1 MELTPSISTV
11 ALGEKVNLKAIK
23 YIFPDTEDGLVP
35 LGYPET
41 GMGEPDKLDS
51 KYIVKWT
58 LSGPGSLTSNGNEAV
73 YTAPTTKPANKT
85 ATVTVEINVNGKQ
98 VLLIGTIYIIE
109 GALQLSFDDGP
120 WTTYP
125 AMAAKMEENKYS
137 IGNIMLST
145 DQPQISVLFSSSAA
159 KVNNTFFWDMLTGG
173 DEATVFEYFEP
184 GREHVYAS
192 VYQKA
197 EHETIDSPGILTVK
211 EETIDGKKFLTG
223 MFVIARAGYFEIS
236 IDGDQLKTSKIVGA
250 FKVPLSTVNI
260 P

>member
-1 MELTPSISTV
+1 
-11 ALGEKVNLKAIK
+11 
-23 YIFPDTEDGLVP
+23 
-35 LGYPET
+35 
-41 GMGEPDKLDS
+41 
-51 KYIVKWT
+51 
-58 LSGPGSLTSNGNEAV
+58 
-73 YTAPTTKPANKT
+73 
-85 ATVTVEINVNGKQ
+85 
-98 VLLIGTIYIIE
+98 
-109 GALQLSFDDGP
+109 
-120 WTTYP
+120 
-125 AMAAKMEENKYS
+125 
-137 IGNIMLST
+137 
-145 DQPQISVLFSSSAA
+145 
-159 KVNNTFFWDMLTGG
+159 MLTGG